1 MSFTRYDSLRDRVV
15 LITGGASGIGEE
27 FVKAFA
33 DNGARVAFFDL
44 NDEAGQALTKALAG
58 SVRHAPLFVA
68 LRRDPYRRPQ
78 GGDMRKHGKKLGP
91 AFALI
96 NNAAND
102 QRQTFADVTPDEFDT
117 TMAVNFRHIYFAS
130 QAVLPDMIEQGGGS
144 IVNMS
149 SITWQIGAPELMG
162 YASAKAAVVGF
173 THSLA
178 RQVGKH
184 RIRVNAI
191 APGLVLTEKQQR
203 LWFPTAEKVAEVLN
217 SQFLP
222 DAIVPADIANLAL
235 FLVADDSRMI
245 TRQTFSVNGG
255 RT

>member
-1 MSFTRYDSLRDRVV
+1 MSFTKYESLRDRTV
-15 LITGGASGIGEE
+15 LVTGGASGIGEE

-33 DNGARVAFFDL
+33 HNGCRVAFFDL
-44 NDEAGQALTKALAG
+44 DDEAGRALTRALSA
-58 SVRHAPLFVA
+58 SAPHAPLF
-68 LRRDPYRRPQ
+68 LRCDVTQ
-78 GGDMRKHGKKLGP
+78 TSDLKAAIAEAWQKLGP
-91 AFALI
+91 ASVLI

-102 QRQTFADVTPDEFDT
+102 QRQIFADVTPDEFDSA
-117 TMAVNFRHIYFAS
+117 MAVNFRHIYFAS
-130 QAVLPDMIEQGGGS
+130 QAVVPQMIELGGGS

-178 RQVGKH
+178 REVGKH

-203 LWFPTAEKVAEVLN
+203 LWYPTAEKVAEVIN
-217 SQFLP
+217 NQFLP
-222 DAIVPADIANLAL
+222 DAVLPADIANLAL
-235 FLVADDSRMI
+235 FLAADDSRMI

>member
-1 MSFTRYDSLRDRVV
+1 MGFTKYESLKDRVV

-44 NDEAGQALTKALAG
+44 NADAGQSLAKSLDG
-58 SVRHAPLFVA
+58 SARHTPLF
-68 LRRDPYRRPQ
+68 LRCDVTRTSDLRTAIEEARQ
-78 GGDMRKHGKKLGP
+78 KLGP
-91 AFALI
+91 TAALI

-102 QRQTFADVTPDEFDT
+102 QRQTFADVTPDDFDS

-130 QAVLPDMIEQGGGS
+130 QAIVPQMIELGGGS

-149 SITWQIGAPELMG
+149 SITWQVGSPELMG

-178 RQVGKH
+178 RQVGQH

-203 LWFPTAEKVAEVLN
+203 LWYPTAEKVAEVVN
-217 SQFLP
+217 SQFIP
-222 DAIVPADIANLAL
+222 DAIMPGDIANVAL
-235 FLVADDSRMI
+235 FLAADDSRMI

>member
-1 MSFTRYDSLRDRVV
+1 MSFTRYNSLRDRVV

-33 DNGARVAFFDL
+33 ANDARVAFFDL
-44 NDEAGQALTKALAG
+44 NDEAGHALTKSLAG
-58 SVRHAPLFVA
+58 SVRHAPLFLSCDVTRTDDLKA
-68 LRRDPYRRPQ
+68 GIAEARQ
-78 GGDMRKHGKKLGP
+78 KLGP

-102 QRQTFADVTPDEFDT
+102 QRQIFADVSPDEFDS

-130 QAVLPDMIEQGGGS
+130 QAVVPDMIEQGGGS

-203 LWFPTAEKVAEVLN
+203 LWFPTPESVAEVIDK
-217 SQFLP
+217 QFLP
-222 DAIVPADIANLAL
+222 DPVMPTDIANLAL
-235 FLVADDSRMI
+235 FLAADDSRMI

-255 RT
+255 RA

>member
-1 MSFTRYDSLRDRVV
+1 MSFTKYESLRDRVV

-44 NDEAGQALTKALAG
+44 NDEAGQALTKTLAA
-58 SVRHAPLFVA
+58 SARHPPLF
-68 LRRDPYRRPQ
+68 LRCDVTRTDDLKTMIAEARQ
-78 GGDMRKHGKKLGP
+78 KLGP
-91 AFALI
+91 ASALI

-102 QRQTFADVTPDEFDT
+102 QRQVFAEVTADEFDR

-130 QAVLPDMIEQGGGS
+130 QAVVPQMIELGGGS

-203 LWFPTAEKVAEVLN
+203 LWYPTAEKVAEILS

-222 DAIVPADIANLAL
+222 DAVLPADIASLAL

>member
-1 MSFTRYDSLRDRVV
+1 MTFTKYESLRDRVV
-15 LITGGASGIGEE
+15 LVTGGASGIGEE

-44 NDEAGQALTKALAG
+44 NQEAGEALARTLAG
-58 SVRHAPLFVA
+58 SVRHAPLF
-68 LRRDPYRRPQ
+68 LRCDVTQTGELKAAIADVRQ
-78 GGDMRKHGKKLGP
+78 ELGP
-91 AFALI
+91 AHALI

-102 QRQTFADVTPDEFDT
+102 QRQDFADVTPDEFDA

-130 QAVLPDMIEQGGGS
+130 QAVVPQMVELGGGS

-149 SITWQIGAPELMG
+149 SITWQIGVPELMG

-203 LWFPTAEKVAEVLN
+203 LWYPTAEKVAEVVN

-222 DAIVPADIANLAL
+222 DAVLPADIANLAL
-235 FLVADDSRMI
+235 FLAADDSRMI
-245 TRQTFSVNGG
+245 TKQTFSVNGG

>member
-1 MSFTRYDSLRDRVV
+1 MSFTEYGSLRDRTV
-15 LITGGASGIGEE
+15 LVTGGASGIGEE

-33 DNGARVAFFDL
+33 ENGSRVAFLDL
-44 NDEAGQALTKALAG
+44 NDEAGQALTKALAA
-58 SVRHAPLFVA
+58 SARHPPLF
-68 LRRDPYRRPQ
+68 LRCDVTRTDDLKAAIAEVRQ
-78 GGDMRKHGKKLGP
+78 KLGP
-91 AFALI
+91 ASVLI

-102 QRQTFADVTPDEFDT
+102 QRQVFADVTPDEFDR

-130 QAVLPDMIEQGGGS
+130 QAVVPQMIELGGGS

-191 APGLVLTEKQQR
+191 APGLVLTEKQRR
-203 LWFPTAEKVAEVLN
+203 LWYPTAEKVAEVVN

-222 DAIVPADIANLAL
+222 DPVFPGDIANLAL
-235 FLVADDSRMI
+235 FLAADDSRMI
-245 TRQTFSVNGG
+245 TKQTFSVNGG

>member
-1 MSFTRYDSLRDRVV
+1 MSFTKYESLRDRVV
-15 LITGGASGIGEE
+15 LVTGGASGIGEE

-44 NDEAGQALTKALAG
+44 NEEAGQALTKTLAV
-58 SVRHAPLFVA
+58 SSRHAPLF
-68 LRRDPYRRPQ
+68 LRCDVTRTDDLKAAIAEVRQ
-78 GGDMRKHGKKLGP
+78 KLGP
-91 AFALI
+91 VTGLI

-102 QRQTFADVTPDEFDT
+102 QRQTFADVTADEFDR

-130 QAVLPDMIEQGGGS
+130 QAVVPQMIELGGGS

-162 YASAKAAVVGF
+162 YSSAKAAVVGF

-184 RIRVNAI
+184 RIRVNAV

-203 LWFPTAEKVAEVLN
+203 LWYPTAEKVAEVVS

-222 DAIVPADIANLAL
+222 DAVLPRDIANLAL
-235 FLVADDSRMI
+235 FLIADDSRTI

>member
-1 MSFTRYDSLRDRVV
+1 MSFTKYESLRDRTV
-15 LITGGASGIGEE
+15 LVTGGASGIGEE

-33 DNGARVAFFDL
+33 GNGCRVAFFDL
-44 NDEAGQALTKALAG
+44 NDEAGQALTRALSA
-58 SVRHAPLFVA
+58 SAPHAPLF
-68 LRRDPYRRPQ
+68 LRCDVTQTSDLKAAIAEARQ
-78 GGDMRKHGKKLGP
+78 KLGP
-91 AFALI
+91 ASVLI

-102 QRQTFADVTPDEFDT
+102 QRQIFADVTPDEFDR

-130 QAVLPDMIEQGGGS
+130 QAVVPQMIELGGGS

-203 LWFPTAEKVAEVLN
+203 LWYPTAEKVAEVINNQL
-217 SQFLP
+217 LP
-222 DAIVPADIANLAL
+222 DAVLPADIANLAL
-235 FLVADDSRMI
+235 FLAADDSRMI

>member
-1 MSFTRYDSLRDRVV
+1 MTFTKYESLRDRVV

-44 NDEAGQALTKALAG
+44 NADAGQSLTDALAA
-58 SVRHAPLFVA
+58 SARHKPLFLRCDVTRTDDLKAAITEVRH
-68 LRRDPYRRPQ
+68 
-78 GGDMRKHGKKLGP
+78 KLGP
-91 AFALI
+91 ISALI

-102 QRQTFADVTPDEFDT
+102 QRQVYTDVTPDEFDA

-130 QAVLPDMIEQGGGS
+130 QAVVTQMMELGGGS

-203 LWFPTAEKVAEVLN
+203 LWFPTPESVAEVIN
-217 SQFLP
+217 NQFLP
-222 DAIVPADIANLAL
+222 DAVMPADIANLAL
-235 FLVADDSRMI
+235 FLAADDSRMI

>member
-1 MSFTRYDSLRDRVV
+1 MTFTKYESLRDRVV

-27 FVKAFA
+27 FVRAFA

-44 NDEAGQALTKALAG
+44 NADAGQALAEALAA
-58 SVRHAPLFVA
+58 SVRHKPLF
-68 LRRDPYRRPQ
+68 LRCDVTRTDDLKAAIADVRQ
-78 GGDMRKHGKKLGP
+78 ELGP
-91 AFALI
+91 VSALI

-102 QRQTFADVTPDEFDT
+102 QRQVYADVTPEEFDA

-130 QAVLPDMIEQGGGS
+130 QAVVPQMVELGGGS

-203 LWFPTAEKVAEVLN
+203 LWFPTPDSVAEVIGN
-217 SQFLP
+217 QFLP
-222 DAIVPADIANLAL
+222 DAVMPADIANLAL
-235 FLVADDSRMI
+235 FLAADDSRMI

-255 RT
+255 RA

>member
-1 MSFTRYDSLRDRVV
+1 MSFTKYESLRDRVV

-44 NDEAGQALTKALAG
+44 NDEAGQALTKTLAA
-58 SVRHAPLFVA
+58 SARHTPLF
-68 LRRDPYRRPQ
+68 LRCDVTRTDDLKTMIAEARQ
-78 GGDMRKHGKKLGP
+78 KLGP
-91 AFALI
+91 ASALI

-102 QRQTFADVTPDEFDT
+102 QRQTFAEVTADEFDK

-130 QAVLPDMIEQGGGS
+130 QAVVPQMIELGGGS

-203 LWFPTAEKVAEVLN
+203 LWYPTAEKVAEVVS

-222 DAIVPADIANLAL
+222 DAVLPADIANLAL

>member
-1 MSFTRYDSLRDRVV
+1 MSFTKYDSLRDRTV
-15 LITGGASGIGEE
+15 LVTGGASGIGEE

-33 DNGARVAFFDL
+33 DNGCRVAFFDL
-44 NDEAGQALTKALAG
+44 NDEAGQALTRALSASAPHAAQFFRCDVTQTSDLKAAI
-58 SVRHAPLFVA
+58 AEA
-68 LRRDPYRRPQ
+68 WQ
-78 GGDMRKHGKKLGP
+78 KLGP
-91 AFALI
+91 ASVLI

-102 QRQTFADVTPDEFDT
+102 QRQIFADVTPDEFDR

-130 QAVLPDMIEQGGGS
+130 QAVVPQMIELGGGS

-203 LWFPTAEKVAEVLN
+203 LWYPTAEKVAEVIN
-217 SQFLP
+217 NQFLP
-222 DAIVPADIANLAL
+222 DAVLPADIANLAL
-235 FLVADDSRMI
+235 FLAADDSRMI

>member
-1 MSFTRYDSLRDRVV
+1 MSFTKYESLRDRVV
-15 LITGGASGIGEE
+15 LITGGASGIGET
-27 FVKAFA
+27 FVRAFA
-33 DNGARVAFFDL
+33 DNGARVAFLDL
-44 NDEAGQALTKALAG
+44 NDEAGHALTEALAA
-58 SVRHAPLFVA
+58 SSRHTPLF
-68 LRRDPYRRPQ
+68 LRCDVTRTDDLKAAIAEVRQ
-78 GGDMRKHGKKLGP
+78 QLGP
-91 AFALI
+91 ASALI

-102 QRQTFADVTPDEFDT
+102 QRQTFADVTPDEFDA

-130 QAVLPDMIEQGGGS
+130 QAVVPQMIELGGGS

-149 SITWQIGAPELMG
+149 SITWQIGVPELMG

-178 RQVGKH
+178 RQVGRH

-191 APGLVLTEKQQR
+191 APGLVLTEKQQL
-203 LWFPTAEKVAEVLN
+203 LWYPTAEKVAEVVN

-222 DAIVPADIANLAL
+222 DAILPADIAKLAL
-235 FLVADDSRMI
+235 FLAADDSRMI
-245 TRQTFSVNGG
+245 TKQTFSVNGG

>member
-1 MSFTRYDSLRDRVV
+1 M
-15 LITGGASGIGEE
+15 
-27 FVKAFA
+27 
-33 DNGARVAFFDL
+33 
-44 NDEAGQALTKALAG
+44 
-58 SVRHAPLFVA
+58 
-68 LRRDPYRRPQ
+68 
-78 GGDMRKHGKKLGP
+78 
-91 AFALI
+91 I

-102 QRQTFADVTPDEFDT
+102 QRQTFADVTPDEFDNT
-117 TMAVNFRHIYFAS
+117 IAVNFRHIYFAS
-130 QAVLPDMIEQGGGS
+130 QAVVPQMIEQGGGS

-203 LWFPTAEKVAEVLN
+203 LWFPTAEKVAEVVN

-222 DAIVPADIANLAL
+222 DAVVARRHRQSGAVPGRRRQPHDYEANLQRERRPHVIRPGTQR
-235 FLVADDSRMI
+235 VAS
-245 TRQTFSVNGG
+245 
-255 RT
+255 

>member
-1 MSFTRYDSLRDRVV
+1 MGFTKYESLRDRVV
-15 LITGGASGIGEE
+15 LVTGGASGIGEE

-33 DNGARVAFFDL
+33 DNGARIAFFDL
-44 NDEAGQALTKALAG
+44 NREAGEALVKALAG
-58 SVRHAPLFVA
+58 SVRHSLLFLHCDVTRTDD
-68 LRRDPYRRPQ
+68 LRAAIAQARQ
-78 GGDMRKHGKKLGP
+78 QLGP

-102 QRQTFADVTPDEFDT
+102 QRQTFAEVTPDEFDK
-117 TMAVNFRHIYFAS
+117 TMAVNFRHLYFAS
-130 QAVLPDMIEQGGGS
+130 QAVVPQMVELGGGS

-149 SITWQIGAPELMG
+149 SITWQIGVPELMG

-178 RQVGKH
+178 REVGKH

-203 LWFPTAEKVAEVLN
+203 LWYPTPEKVAEVVN

-222 DAIVPADIANLAL
+222 DAVLPADIANLAL

-245 TRQTFSVNGG
+245 TKQSFSVNGG

>member
-1 MSFTRYDSLRDRVV
+1 MSFTKYESLRDRTV
-15 LITGGASGIGEE
+15 LVTGGASGIGEE

-33 DNGARVAFFDL
+33 DNGCRVAFFDL
-44 NDEAGQALTKALAG
+44 NDEAGQALTRALSA
-58 SVRHAPLFVA
+58 SAPHPPLF
-68 LRRDPYRRPQ
+68 LRCDVTQ
-78 GGDMRKHGKKLGP
+78 TSDLKAAIAEAWQKIGP
-91 AFALI
+91 ASVLI

-102 QRQTFADVTPDEFDT
+102 QRQIFTDVTPDEFDR

-130 QAVLPDMIEQGGGS
+130 QAVVPQMIELGGGS

-191 APGLVLTEKQQR
+191 APGLVLTEKQRR
-203 LWFPTAEKVAEVLN
+203 LWYPTAEKVAEVIN
-217 SQFLP
+217 NQFLP
-222 DAIVPADIANLAL
+222 DAVLPADIANLAL
-235 FLVADDSRMI
+235 FLAADDSRMI

>member
-1 MSFTRYDSLRDRVV
+1 MGFTNYQSIRDRVV
-15 LITGGASGIGEE
+15 LVTGGASGIGEE

-44 NDEAGQALTKALAG
+44 NREAGEALVTTLAG
-58 SVRHAPLFVA
+58 SVRHTPLFLNCDVTRTDD
-68 LRRDPYRRPQ
+68 LRTAITHAREQ
-78 GGDMRKHGKKLGP
+78 LGL

-102 QRQTFADVTPDEFDT
+102 QRQTFAEVTPDEFDET
-117 TMAVNFRHIYFAS
+117 IAVNFRHLYFAS
-130 QAVLPDMIEQGGGS
+130 QAVVPQMVELGGGS

-149 SITWQIGAPELMG
+149 SITWQIGVPELMG

-178 RQVGKH
+178 RQVGRH

-191 APGLVLTEKQQR
+191 APGLVLTEKQQL
-203 LWFPTAEKVAEVLN
+203 LWYPTPEKVAEVVN

-222 DAIVPADIANLAL
+222 DAVLPADIANLAL

-255 RT
+255 RA

>member
-1 MSFTRYDSLRDRVV
+1 MSFTKYESLRDRTV

-27 FVKAFA
+27 YVKAFA
-33 DNGARVAFFDL
+33 ENGAKVAFFDL
-44 NDEAGQALTKALAG
+44 NAEAGQALTKALSSA
-58 SVRHAPLFVA
+58 RHAPLF
-68 LRRDPYRRPQ
+68 LRCDVTNTSELKSAIAEIRQ
-78 GGDMRKHGKKLGP
+78 KLGS
-91 AFALI
+91 ASALI

-102 QRQTFADVTPDEFDT
+102 QRQVYEDVTPDQFDQ

-130 QAVLPDMIEQGGGS
+130 QAVVPQMIELGGGS

-149 SITWQIGAPELMG
+149 SITWQLGAPELMG

-178 RQVGKH
+178 RQVGQH

-203 LWFPTAEKVAEVLN
+203 LWFPTPESVAAVVHN
-217 SQFLP
+217 QFLP
-222 DAIVPADIANLAL
+222 DAVMPTDIANLAL
-235 FLVADDSRMI
+235 FLAADDSRMI

>member
-1 MSFTRYDSLRDRVV
+1 MSYTKYDSLRDRVV
-15 LITGGASGIGEE
+15 LVTGGASGIGEE

-33 DNGARVAFFDL
+33 DNGCRVAFFDL
-44 NDEAGQALTKALAG
+44 NDEAGQALTRALSA
-58 SVRHAPLFVA
+58 SAPNAPLF
-68 LRRDPYRRPQ
+68 LRCDVTQTSDLKAAIAEARQ
-78 GGDMRKHGKKLGP
+78 KLGP
-91 AFALI
+91 ASVLI

-102 QRQTFADVTPDEFDT
+102 QRQIFADVTPDEFDR

-130 QAVLPDMIEQGGGS
+130 QAVVPQMIELGGGS

-203 LWFPTAEKVAEVLN
+203 LWYPTAEKVAEVISN
-217 SQFLP
+217 QFLP
-222 DAIVPADIANLAL
+222 DAVLPADIANLAL
-235 FLVADDSRMI
+235 FLAADDSRMI

>member
-1 MSFTRYDSLRDRVV
+1 MSFTKYESLRDRTV
-15 LITGGASGIGEE
+15 LVTGGASGIGEE

-33 DNGARVAFFDL
+33 DNGCRVAFFDL
-44 NDEAGQALTKALAG
+44 NEEAGQALTRALSA
-58 SVRHAPLFVA
+58 SAPHAPLF
-68 LRRDPYRRPQ
+68 LRCDVTQTSDLNAAIAEARQ
-78 GGDMRKHGKKLGP
+78 KLGP
-91 AFALI
+91 ASVLI

-102 QRQTFADVTPDEFDT
+102 QRQIFADVTPDEFDRT
-117 TMAVNFRHIYFAS
+117 IAVNFRHIYFAS
-130 QAVLPDMIEQGGGS
+130 QAVVPQMIELGGGS

-178 RQVGKH
+178 REVGKH

-203 LWFPTAEKVAEVLN
+203 LWYPTAEKVAEVVK

-222 DAIVPADIANLAL
+222 DAVMPADIANLAL
-235 FLVADDSRMI
+235 FLAADDSRMI